1 LVQWSG
7 QTTGFL
13 LIKLVFFIDK
23 YILKNYCRTIII
35 KILKI
40 NDIFS
45 VFQSCKSRMH
55 IYFSLV
61 LISNQQFV
69 NWNDYLYFLYYCVV
83 ISVHWIL
90 IDGVENKNI
99 EIKEKK
105 RKFFFR
111 KLNWINAIPAF
122 YSSSSADVY
131 ILVRKTGRI
140 LVAVLLNCIF
150 FKC

>member
-1 LVQWSG
+1 
-7 QTTGFL
+7 
-13 LIKLVFFIDK
+13 
-23 YILKNYCRTIII
+23 
-35 KILKI
+35 
-40 NDIFS
+40 
-45 VFQSCKSRMH
+45 MH

-105 RKFFFR
+105 KESFFFFE
-111 KLNWINAIPAF
+111 N
-122 YSSSSADVY
+122 
-131 ILVRKTGRI
+131 
-140 LVAVLLNCIF
+140 
-150 FKC
+150 